1 MSFKKL
7 DTFRK
12 LESFKKQDS
21 DSVLVYSTD
30 PKDLAKL
37 NNQDE
42 INRAQSEH
50 KAAFDSRKFVAV
62 FRLETNSRGGKT
74 VTVIDQLPSYEP
86 AIKDLTKEL
95 KSKCGSGG
103 TYKIASDRSL
113 IEIQG
118 DKRDT
123 IKRYFDTLKIKYKGM

>member
-7 DTFRK
+7 ET
-12 LESFKKQDS
+12 FKKENS
-21 DSVLVYSTD
+21 SVLVYSTD

-37 NNQDE
+37 SGQDDKNKFE
-42 INRAQSEH
+42 AEH
-50 KAAFDSRKFVAV
+50 KDKFENRKFIAV
-62 FRLETNSRGGKT
+62 FRIETNSRGGKT
-74 VTVIDQLPSYEP
+74 VTVIDQLPCYEQ

-95 KSKCGSGG
+95 KAKCGSGG
-103 TYKIASDRSL
+103 TYKIEQDKSV

-123 IKRYFDTLKIKYKGM
+123 IKKYFDAHNIKYKGM